1 MSDTVSSGRAA
12 GGGAA
17 TSGRRIRV
25 DVADRGYDILVD
37 SGLLARPETY
47 AALPA
52 GQVAVVVSNTTVAPL
67 LADRLIACLRQR
79 FRAVSLLVLDDG
91 EQYKT
96 WAAVERIVDAL
107 LAAGA
112 DRRATLFALG
122 GGVVGDLTG
131 FAAAC
136 FMRGIDYVQVP
147 TTLLA
152 QVDSSVGGKT
162 AVNHPLGKNLI
173 GAFHQPKLVVA
184 DLETLATLPQREL
197 IAGLAEVIKYGAVA
211 DADFFAWI
219 EARLDDLLARQGD
232 ALTRAISRSCEL
244 KAAVVAS
251 DEKESGLRAILNFGH
266 TFGHAIEAG
275 IGYGTWLHGEAVGCG
290 MVLAAE
296 LSQRLGLI
304 DAAVARRVAAL
315 VGRAGLPV
323 RLPPLPAAE
332 LLALMGHDKK
342 AEGGAPRFILLDAL
356 GHARLAPV
364 DASRVLEVLLDHG
377 AHR

>member
-1 MSDTVSSGRAA
+1 MTETVTSTRAA
-12 GGGAA
+12 AAGTA
-17 TSGRRIRV
+17 TSGQRIRV
-25 DVADRGYDILVD
+25 EVADRGYDILVA
-37 SGLLARPETY
+37 SGLLTRPETY

-52 GQVAVVVSNTTVAPL
+52 GEVAVVVSNTTVAPL
-67 LADRLIACLRQR
+67 LAEQLVACLRQR

-91 EQYKT
+91 EQHKT

-107 LAAGA
+107 LAAAA

-136 FMRGIDYVQVP
+136 FMRGIAYVQVP

-173 GAFHQPKLVVA
+173 GAFHQPSLVVA

-211 DADFFAWI
+211 DADFFRWL
-219 EARLDDLLARQGD
+219 EEHLEDLLARDPD
-232 ALTRAISRSCEL
+232 ALARAVVRSCEL
-244 KAAVVAS
+244 KAAVVGR

-275 IGYGTWLHGEAVGCG
+275 TGYGTWLHGEAVGCG

-296 LSQRLGLI
+296 LSLRLGLI

-315 VGRAGLPV
+315 VERAGLPV
-323 RLPPLPAAE
+323 RLPPLPAAD

-342 AEGGAPRFILLDAL
+342 AEGGAPRFVLLDAL
-356 GHARLAPV
+356 GHARIAPV
-364 DASRVLEVLLDHG
+364 DEGLVRGVLLDHG
-377 AHR
+377 APH